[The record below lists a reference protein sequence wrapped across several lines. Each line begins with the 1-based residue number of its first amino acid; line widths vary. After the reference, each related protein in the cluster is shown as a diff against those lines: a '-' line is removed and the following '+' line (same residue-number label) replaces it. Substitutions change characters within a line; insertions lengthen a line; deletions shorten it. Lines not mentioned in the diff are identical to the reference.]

1 MNRDISDKAGCQKLA
16 QEIASKE
23 SALHL
28 LVNNA
33 GIALE
38 EDLKF
43 SNNESLDFSSPTSL
57 SEHLLRATTDIWL
70 DTYKTNTQAV
80 YMLSACLLPLLA
92 KGNDT
97 FKGYTS
103 SIVNITSISGI
114 MKTPSSG
121 QFAYAASK
129 AAALQVTK
137 NLANTFIKTKV
148 RVNSIAVSHV
158 IKPIFFND
166 TMSNMLSFVLVNYCL
181 YVSLECKC
189 FMSL

>member
-1 MNRDISDKAGCQKLA
+1 MTQDISA
-16 QEIASKE
+16 KE

-38 EDLKF
+38 EELKF

-57 SEHLLRATTDIWL
+57 SEHLLRAETDTWL
-70 DTYKTNTQAV
+70 DTYKTNAQAV

-97 FKGYTS
+97 IKGYTS

-129 AAALQVTK
+129 AAAIQVTK

-148 RVNSIAVSHV
+148 RVNSIAVSFPRV
-158 IKPIFFND
+158 
-166 TMSNMLSFVLVNYCL
+166 LSI
-181 YVSLECKC
+181 
-189 FMSL
+189 

>member
-1 MNRDISDKAGCQKLA
+1 MCCSLPADISDKAGCQKLT
-16 QEIASKE
+16 QELSSKE

-33 GIALE
+33 GIAIE
-38 EDLKF
+38 EELKF
-43 SNNESLDFSSPTSL
+43 ANNESLDFSSPESL
-57 SEHLLRATTDIWL
+57 SKHLLQAETSTWL

-97 FKGYTS
+97 FRGYTS

-129 AAALQVTK
+129 AAAIQLTR
-137 NLANTFIKTKV
+137 NLANTFVKTKV
-148 RVNSIAVSHV
+148 RVNSIAVSPLLLK
-158 IKPIFFND
+158 I
-166 TMSNMLSFVLVNYCL
+166 SCLVCL
-181 YVSLECKC
+181 CYK
-189 FMSL
+189 MY

>member
-1 MNRDISDKAGCQKLA
+1 MVQVSLTDSCIGGGKILCCSLPADISDKAGCQKLT
-16 QEIASKE
+16 QELSSKE

-33 GIALE
+33 GIAIE
-38 EDLKF
+38 EELKF
-43 SNNESLDFSSPTSL
+43 ANNESLDFSSPESL
-57 SEHLLRATTDIWL
+57 SKHLLQAETSTWL

-97 FKGYTS
+97 FRGYTS

-129 AAALQVTK
+129 AAAIQLTR
-137 NLANTFIKTKV
+137 NLANTFVKTKV
-148 RVNSIAVSHV
+148 RVNSIAVSPLLP
-158 IKPIFFND
+158 K
-166 TMSNMLSFVLVNYCL
+166 
-181 YVSLECKC
+181 
-189 FMSL
+189 

>member
-1 MNRDISDKAGCQKLA
+1 MSQGTCDIYMAVLCTEHRSYHASTYSDISDKAGCQKLTKDFSA
-16 QEIASKE
+16 KE

-43 SNNESLDFSSPTSL
+43 SNNESLDFSSAESI
-57 SEHLLRATTDIWL
+57 SEHLLRAETDIWL

-80 YMLSACLLPLLA
+80 YMLSACMLPLLA

-97 FKGYTS
+97 FRGYTS

-129 AAALQVTK
+129 AAAIQLTR
-137 NLANTFIKTKV
+137 NLANTLVKTKV
-148 RVNSIAVSHV
+148 RVNSIAVSA
-158 IKPIFFND
+158 
-166 TMSNMLSFVLVNYCL
+166 
-181 YVSLECKC
+181 C
-189 FMSL
+189 FEDGFLQIRS